1 MRSSSA
7 SAPVPPAGAAIDPD
21 TGVFTWT
28 PDEADGPGTFTL
40 DVVVTDDTGNS
51 DSEPVTIQV
60 AEVNQPPVLD
70 PIGNRTVYSGAMAT
84 FTATA
89 IDADLPEQILDFTL
103 GTGAPQ
109 DAVIDPL
116 TGVFTWATPDVEQD
130 TTYTFS
136 VVVSDPEGAW
146 DVEPVSITV
155 LAPTGQGVVVTSV
168 ADNRDID
175 GVITLREALEA
186 ANSNSPVGDAP
197 AGSAE
202 TPDLII
208 FNLSDG
214 YPATI
219 RLTQGYLSITDDVL
233 IQGPGSDMLTV
244 DAEGGSRILYL
255 AADTEATLSGIT
267 LANGNATSGG
277 GIYNAGDLTLL
288 GVTLSGNAA
297 LGNGGAIYN
306 NGGEVTVRDSAS
318 PGTRPDSA
326 AGSTIIGVSSPSWPL
341 SSPAMRPGETAERC
355 ISKTE

>member
-1 MRSSSA
+1 M
-7 SAPVPPAGAAIDPD
+7 
-21 TGVFTWT
+21 
-28 PDEADGPGTFTL
+28 
-40 DVVVTDDTGNS
+40 TDDTGNS

-89 IDADLPEQILDFTL
+89 TDEDLPEQILDFTL

-109 DAVIDPL
+109 GAVVDPL

-146 DVEPVSITV
+146 DTEPVSITV
-155 LAPTGQGVVVTSV
+155 LAPTGQGIVVTSV
-168 ADNRDID
+168 ADNTEID
-175 GVITLREALEA
+175 GVITLREALAA

-255 AADTEATLSGIT
+255 AADTEATISGIT

-277 GIYNAGDLTLL
+277 GIYNAGDLTLDWASL
-288 GVTLSGNAA
+288 FSGNAA

-306 NGGEVTVRDSAS
+306 NGGEVTVRDSAFTGNS
-318 PGTRPDSA
+318 ARFGGGIYDYRGVVSVVATEFTGNA
-326 AGSTIIGVSSPSWPL
+326 AGRNGGAVYFEDGGDG
-341 SSPAMRPGETAERC
+341 RFRERVVYRQFGGRKRRGD
-355 ISKTE
+355 IQHPRQHVVD